1 MARTKKLHLTIQLSI
16 PESLISHTDSGSKA
30 GSSTESLN
38 GVKTI
43 NHLRVL
49 FASPSQSDSEPLPT
63 LASLLPPLSSKVV
76 LVLPFHPSIDIPTP
90 IDILLR
96 HPRPRLFFLP
106 LDANIT
112 LEQAFRGMSWVE
124 YPVIQVMSHSEWEEK
139 MRQGSV
145 AVVPVKKEVEGRG
158 EKRERVEVEEVGRGH
173 VDGGVKR
180 TKETQGGLMGLG
192 SYDSD
197 VSDADAGDDVNV
209 DAEDGDEGFGET
221 EMVVTEE
228 DVRVL
233 HALGAAAAAD
243 ME

>member
-158 EKRERVEVEEVGRGH
+158 EKRERVEVGEVGR
-173 VDGGVKR
+173 VDGGVKKV
-180 TKETQGGLMGLG
+180 KETQGGLMGLG

-197 VSDADAGDDVNV
+197 ESDADVNAGDDVDV
-209 DAEDGDEGFGET
+209 DAEDGVEGVGET

>member
-1 MARTKKLHLTIQLSI
+1 L
-16 PESLISHTDSGSKA
+16 E
-30 GSSTESLN
+30 
-38 GVKTI
+38 
-43 NHLRVL
+43 
-49 FASPSQSDSEPLPT
+49 
-63 LASLLPPLSSKVV
+63 
-76 LVLPFHPSIDIPTP
+76 
-90 IDILLR
+90 
-96 HPRPRLFFLP
+96 
-106 LDANIT
+106 ANIT

-124 YPVIQVMSHSEWEEK
+124 YPVIQVMSHSDWEEK

-145 AVVPVKKEVEGRG
+145 AVVAVNKEVEARG
-158 EKRERVEVEEVGRGH
+158 EKRERVEVEEVGK

-197 VSDADAGDDVNV
+197 ESDTDAVVDA
-209 DAEDGDEGFGET
+209 DAEDGVEGVGET

>member
-1 MARTKKLHLTIQLSI
+1 
-16 PESLISHTDSGSKA
+16 
-30 GSSTESLN
+30 
-38 GVKTI
+38 
-43 NHLRVL
+43 
-49 FASPSQSDSEPLPT
+49 
-63 LASLLPPLSSKVV
+63 
-76 LVLPFHPSIDIPTP
+76 
-90 IDILLR
+90 
-96 HPRPRLFFLP
+96 
-106 LDANIT
+106 
-112 LEQAFRGMSWVE
+112 
-124 YPVIQVMSHSEWEEK
+124 

-145 AVVPVKKEVEGRG
+145 AVVAVNKEVEARG
-158 EKRERVEVEEVGRGH
+158 EKRERVEVEEVGK

-197 VSDADAGDDVNV
+197 ESDTDAVVDA
-209 DAEDGDEGFGET
+209 DAEDGVEGVGET

>member
-1 MARTKKLHLTIQLSI
+1 LTIQLSI
-16 PESLISHTDSGSKA
+16 SESLLSNTDSSSKA

-63 LASLLPPLSSKVV
+63 LASLLPPLSSEVV
-76 LVLPFHPSIDIPTP
+76 LVLPFHPSIDTPTP
-90 IDILLR
+90 LDILLR
-96 HPRPRLFFLP
+96 HPRPRLFFPP

-112 LEQAFRGMSWVE
+112 LGLAFRGMSWVE
-124 YPVIQVMSHSEWEEK
+124 YPVIQVMPQSEWGEK

-145 AVVPVKKEVEGRG
+145 AVVPVKKEIEARG
-158 EKRERVEVEEVGRGH
+158 EKRERIEVEEVGQ

-180 TKETQGGLMGLG
+180 TKQTQGGLMGLG

-197 VSDADAGDDVNV
+197 ESDADTGDNVDV
-209 DAEDGDEGFGET
+209 DAEDGVEGVGET